1 MVNPDGITN
10 SYDAFGN
17 VSVSGNTEIQNPYT
31 YNAEYIDAST
41 GNQYLRA
48 RYYDLEEGIF
58 LTQDSYLGSLLE
70 PLSQNL
76 YTYAE
81 NNPVNYSDPSGHGIL
96 SKIKSAAK
104 KVATTVKNTYNK
116 AKTWVKNT
124 YNKAKNWVSNTYQ
137 NAKKA
142 LTNVVSSSGSSEK
155 NKSGKSSSGG
165 RYSSGGSNAGNRKYS
180 SSSRGSGKSNFYRP
194 STYERA
200 KSFGQ
205 SRYNW
210 FSSKMKESGNI
221 RNSWTK
227 AIEKTVRK
235 FCTTASR
242 IKKDAVR
249 SVKAANIAIGISAIT
264 IGKMKL
270 EQLKKKLPNI
280 NISIDYTGTWK
291 DSLQLGLGIVTTGGG
306 LLLTLV
312 GGGSEIA
319 SVGSSSAISIPAAT
333 EGIGIAG
340 SGLAIS
346 LDALRNM
353 FDVRIQKSE
362 SSKGSESGKNG
373 SDTSEALNKEGT
385 NSEWHR
391 MTLKESRQ
399 AAKKLG
405 YEKTNYR
412 AKNGEPIYYNKKTK
426 TYISQDIG
434 SADGS
439 GPHNGG
445 VWKMGKSPQELNSKS
460 TRLGTYDGNL
470 NRIGD

>member
-1 MVNPDGITN
+1 MN
-10 SYDAFGN
+10 
-17 VSVSGNTEIQNPYT
+17 YT
-31 YNAEYIDAST
+31 
-41 GNQYLRA
+41 
-48 RYYDLEEGIF
+48 
-58 LTQDSYLGSLLE
+58 
-70 PLSQNL
+70 
-76 YTYAE
+76 
-81 NNPVNYSDPSGHGIL
+81 DPSGHGIW

-104 KVATTVKNTYNK
+104 KVTTTVKNTYNK

-194 STYERA
+194 STYEWA
-200 KSFGQ
+200 KGFGQ

-319 SVGSSSAISIPAAT
+319 SVGSSSAISIPVAT
-333 EGIGIAG
+333 EGIAIAG
-340 SGLAIS
+340 TGLAIS
-346 LDALRNM
+346 GSTLANM

-362 SSKGSESGKNG
+362 SNKGNGSGKSAGERGKENVPDKAKEIARQVKENNG
-373 SDTSEALNKEGT
+373 AQPKGYKNIPLEEGA
-385 NSEWHR
+385 
-391 MTLKESRQ
+391 Q
-399 AAKKLG
+399 KLPEG
-405 YEKTNYR
+405 VNYR
-412 AKNGEPIYYNKKTK
+412 EY
-426 TYISQDIG
+426 DINPYVKG
-434 SADGS
+434 QNR
-439 GPHNGG
+439 GPERI
-445 VWKMGKSPQELNSKS
+445 V
-460 TRLGTYDGNL
+460 
-470 NRIGD
+470 IGDDNSVWYTNDHYYTFTRIE

>member
-1 MVNPDGITN
+1 M
-10 SYDAFGN
+10 
-17 VSVSGNTEIQNPYT
+17 
-31 YNAEYIDAST
+31 
-41 GNQYLRA
+41 
-48 RYYDLEEGIF
+48 
-58 LTQDSYLGSLLE
+58 
-70 PLSQNL
+70 
-76 YTYAE
+76 
-81 NNPVNYSDPSGHGIL
+81 
-96 SKIKSAAK
+96 
-104 KVATTVKNTYNK
+104 
-116 AKTWVKNT
+116 KNT

-180 SSSRGSGKSNFYRP
+180 SSSRGSSKSNFYRP

-200 KSFGQ
+200 KRFGQ

-280 NISIDYTGTWK
+280 NISIDYTRTWK

-306 LLLTLV
+306 PLLTLA

-319 SVGSSSAISIPAAT
+319 SVGSSSAISIPVAT
-333 EGIGIAG
+333 EGIAIAG
-340 SGLAIS
+340 TGLAIS
-346 LDALRNM
+346 GSALANM

-362 SSKGSESGKNG
+362 SNKGNESGKSTGERGKENVPDKAKEIARQVKENNG
-373 SDTSEALNKEGT
+373 AQPKGYKGGRIYKNIPLEEGA
-385 NSEWHR
+385 
-391 MTLKESRQ
+391 Q
-399 AAKKLG
+399 KLPEG
-405 YEKTNYR
+405 VNYR
-412 AKNGEPIYYNKKTK
+412 EY
-426 TYISQDIG
+426 DINPYVKG
-434 SADGS
+434 QNR
-439 GPHNGG
+439 GPERI
-445 VWKMGKSPQELNSKS
+445 V
-460 TRLGTYDGNL
+460 
-470 NRIGD
+470 IGDDNSVWYTNDHYYTFTRIE

>member
-1 MVNPDGITN
+1 M
-10 SYDAFGN
+10 
-17 VSVSGNTEIQNPYT
+17 
-31 YNAEYIDAST
+31 
-41 GNQYLRA
+41 
-48 RYYDLEEGIF
+48 
-58 LTQDSYLGSLLE
+58 
-70 PLSQNL
+70 
-76 YTYAE
+76 
-81 NNPVNYSDPSGHGIL
+81 NYSDPSGHGIL

-104 KVATTVKNTYNK
+104 KVTTTVKNTYNK

-124 YNKAKNWVSNTYQ
+124 YNKAKNRVSNTYQ

-180 SSSRGSGKSNFYRP
+180 SSSRGSSKSNFYQP

-200 KSFGQ
+200 KGFGQ
-205 SRYNW
+205 SKYNW

-221 RNSWTK
+221 RNLWTK

-346 LDALRNM
+346 FDALRNM

-362 SSKGSESGKNG
+362 SNKGNGCGESN
-373 SDTSEALNKEGT
+373 
-385 NSEWHR
+385 
-391 MTLKESRQ
+391 
-399 AAKKLG
+399 
-405 YEKTNYR
+405 
-412 AKNGEPIYYNKKTK
+412 KTK
-426 TYISQDIG
+426 GNITERLDTNEIPNMTKQEIIDFIPDDWEYTE
-434 SADGS
+434 
-439 GPHNGG
+439 HNGFVHIKDETG
-445 VWKMGKSPQELNSKS
+445 KMRIRIDPPDKMTKYPHVHA
-460 TRLGTYDGNL
+460 YDNNGNL
-470 NRIGD
+470 LDRFGNIVDRTSPAGHLSYKN

>member
-1 MVNPDGITN
+1 M
-10 SYDAFGN
+10 
-17 VSVSGNTEIQNPYT
+17 
-31 YNAEYIDAST
+31 
-41 GNQYLRA
+41 
-48 RYYDLEEGIF
+48 
-58 LTQDSYLGSLLE
+58 
-70 PLSQNL
+70 
-76 YTYAE
+76 
-81 NNPVNYSDPSGHGIL
+81 NYSDPSGHGIL

-104 KVATTVKNTYNK
+104 KVTTTVKNTYNK

-306 LLLTLV
+306 LLLTLA

-346 LDALRNM
+346 FDALRNM

-362 SSKGSESGKNG
+362 SNKGNGCGESN
-373 SDTSEALNKEGT
+373 
-385 NSEWHR
+385 
-391 MTLKESRQ
+391 
-399 AAKKLG
+399 
-405 YEKTNYR
+405 
-412 AKNGEPIYYNKKTK
+412 KTK
-426 TYISQDIG
+426 GNITERLDTNEIPNMTKQEIIDFIPDDWEYTE
-434 SADGS
+434 
-439 GPHNGG
+439 HNGFVHIKDETG
-445 VWKMGKSPQELNSKS
+445 KMRIRIDPPDKMTKYPHVHA
-460 TRLGTYDGNL
+460 YDNNGNL
-470 NRIGD
+470 LDRFGNIVDRTSPAGHLSYKN

>member
-1 MVNPDGITN
+1 M
-10 SYDAFGN
+10 
-17 VSVSGNTEIQNPYT
+17 
-31 YNAEYIDAST
+31 
-41 GNQYLRA
+41 
-48 RYYDLEEGIF
+48 
-58 LTQDSYLGSLLE
+58 E

-76 YTYAE
+76 YTYIE
-81 NNPVNYSDPSGHGIL
+81 NNPVNYTDPSGHGIW

-104 KVATTVKNTYNK
+104 KVTTTVKNTYNK

-180 SSSRGSGKSNFYRP
+180 SSSRGSSKSNFYRP

-200 KSFGQ
+200 KRFGQ

-291 DSLQLGLGIVTTGGG
+291 DSLQLRLGIVTTGGG
-306 LLLTLV
+306 LLLTLA

-319 SVGSSSAISIPAAT
+319 SVGSSSAISIPVAT
-333 EGIGIAG
+333 EGIAIAG
-340 SGLAIS
+340 TGLAIS
-346 LDALRNM
+346 GSTLANM

-362 SSKGSESGKNG
+362 SNKGNGSGKSAGERGKENVPDKAKEIARQVKENNG
-373 SDTSEALNKEGT
+373 AQPKGYKNIPLEEGA
-385 NSEWHR
+385 
-391 MTLKESRQ
+391 Q
-399 AAKKLG
+399 KLPEG
-405 YEKTNYR
+405 VNYR
-412 AKNGEPIYYNKKTK
+412 EY
-426 TYISQDIG
+426 DINPYVKG
-434 SADGS
+434 QNR
-439 GPHNGG
+439 GPERI
-445 VWKMGKSPQELNSKS
+445 V
-460 TRLGTYDGNL
+460 
-470 NRIGD
+470 IGDDNSVWYTNDHYYTFTRIE

>member
-1 MVNPDGITN
+1 M
-10 SYDAFGN
+10 
-17 VSVSGNTEIQNPYT
+17 
-31 YNAEYIDAST
+31 
-41 GNQYLRA
+41 
-48 RYYDLEEGIF
+48 
-58 LTQDSYLGSLLE
+58 
-70 PLSQNL
+70 
-76 YTYAE
+76 
-81 NNPVNYSDPSGHGIL
+81 NYSDPSGHGIL

-104 KVATTVKNTYNK
+104 KVTTTVKNTYNK

-124 YNKAKNWVSNTYQ
+124 YNKAKNRVSNTYQ

-180 SSSRGSGKSNFYRP
+180 SSSRGSSKSNFYRP

-200 KSFGQ
+200 KRFGQ

-235 FCTTASR
+235 FCTTANR
-242 IKKDAVR
+242 IKKDAVK

-306 LLLTLV
+306 LLLTLA

-346 LDALRNM
+346 FDALRNM

-362 SSKGSESGKNG
+362 SSKGNGCGESN
-373 SDTSEALNKEGT
+373 
-385 NSEWHR
+385 
-391 MTLKESRQ
+391 
-399 AAKKLG
+399 
-405 YEKTNYR
+405 
-412 AKNGEPIYYNKKTK
+412 KTK
-426 TYISQDIG
+426 GNITERLDTNEIPNMTKQEIIDSIPDDWEYTE
-434 SADGS
+434 
-439 GPHNGG
+439 HNGFVHIKDETG
-445 VWKMGKSPQELNSKS
+445 KMRIRIDPPDKMTKYPHVHA
-460 TRLGTYDGNL
+460 YDNNGNL
-470 NRIGD
+470 LDRFGNIVDRTSPAGHLSYKN

>member
-1 MVNPDGITN
+1 M
-10 SYDAFGN
+10 
-17 VSVSGNTEIQNPYT
+17 
-31 YNAEYIDAST
+31 
-41 GNQYLRA
+41 
-48 RYYDLEEGIF
+48 
-58 LTQDSYLGSLLE
+58 E

-76 YTYAE
+76 YTYIE
-81 NNPVNYSDPSGHGIL
+81 NNPVNYTDPSGHGIW

-104 KVATTVKNTYNK
+104 KVTTTVKNTYNK

-180 SSSRGSGKSNFYRP
+180 SSSRGSSKSNFYRP

-200 KSFGQ
+200 KRFGQ

-280 NISIDYTGTWK
+280 NISIDYTRTWK

-312 GGGSEIA
+312 GRGSEIA
-319 SVGSSSAISIPAAT
+319 SVGSSSAISIPVAT
-333 EGIGIAG
+333 EGIAIAG
-340 SGLAIS
+340 TGLAIS
-346 LDALRNM
+346 GSTLANM

-362 SSKGSESGKNG
+362 SNKGNGSGKSAGERGKENVPDKAKEIARQVKENNG
-373 SDTSEALNKEGT
+373 AQPKGYKNIPLEEGA
-385 NSEWHR
+385 
-391 MTLKESRQ
+391 Q
-399 AAKKLG
+399 KLPEG
-405 YEKTNYR
+405 VNYR
-412 AKNGEPIYYNKKTK
+412 EY
-426 TYISQDIG
+426 DINPYVKG
-434 SADGS
+434 QNR
-439 GPHNGG
+439 GPERI
-445 VWKMGKSPQELNSKS
+445 V
-460 TRLGTYDGNL
+460 
-470 NRIGD
+470 IGDDNSVWYTNDHYYTFTRIE

>member
-1 MVNPDGITN
+1 MN
-10 SYDAFGN
+10 
-17 VSVSGNTEIQNPYT
+17 YT
-31 YNAEYIDAST
+31 
-41 GNQYLRA
+41 
-48 RYYDLEEGIF
+48 
-58 LTQDSYLGSLLE
+58 DS
-70 PLSQNL
+70 
-76 YTYAE
+76 
-81 NNPVNYSDPSGHGIL
+81 SGHGIL

-137 NAKKA
+137 NAKKT

-180 SSSRGSGKSNFYRP
+180 SSSRGSSKSNFYRP

-235 FCTTASR
+235 FCTTANR

-306 LLLTLV
+306 LLLTLA

-319 SVGSSSAISIPAAT
+319 SVGSSSAISIPVAT
-333 EGIGIAG
+333 EGIAIAG
-340 SGLAIS
+340 TGLAIS
-346 LDALRNM
+346 GSALANM

-362 SSKGSESGKNG
+362 SSKGDGEKNAEQENNKEYKKPKRGSGK
-373 SDTSEALNKEGT
+373 
-385 NSEWHR
+385 
-391 MTLKESRQ
+391 
-399 AAKKLG
+399 
-405 YEKTNYR
+405 EKANDV
-412 AKNGEPIYYNKKTK
+412 PSTK
-426 TYISQDIG
+426 
-434 SADGS
+434 
-439 GPHNGG
+439 
-445 VWKMGKSPQELNSKS
+445 VFK
-460 TRLGTYDGNL
+460 
-470 NRIGD
+470 

>member
-1 MVNPDGITN
+1 MN
-10 SYDAFGN
+10 
-17 VSVSGNTEIQNPYT
+17 YT
-31 YNAEYIDAST
+31 
-41 GNQYLRA
+41 
-48 RYYDLEEGIF
+48 
-58 LTQDSYLGSLLE
+58 DS
-70 PLSQNL
+70 
-76 YTYAE
+76 
-81 NNPVNYSDPSGHGIL
+81 SGHGIL

-180 SSSRGSGKSNFYRP
+180 SSSRGSSKSNFYRS

-242 IKKDAVR
+242 IKKDAVK

-319 SVGSSSAISIPAAT
+319 SVGSSSAISIPVAT
-333 EGIGIAG
+333 EGIAIAG
-340 SGLAIS
+340 TGLAIS
-346 LDALRNM
+346 GSALANM

-362 SSKGSESGKNG
+362 SSKGNGDGKN
-373 SDTSEALNKEGT
+373 SQENANS
-385 NSEWHR
+385 SEWN
-391 MTLKESRQ
+391 KGSFDSSQESLDYHFNKHGEEVGAKNTEQYLRK
-399 AAKKLG
+399 AEEFAKNAKKG
-405 YEKTNYR
+405 STKSRVRGEVEGVIRYK
-412 AKNGEPIYYNKKTK
+412 KNGK
-426 TYISQDIG
+426 YIDI
-434 SADGS
+434 APDGS
-439 GPHNGG
+439 I
-445 VWKMGKSPQELNSKS
+445 VSFGKQ
-460 TRLGTYDGNL
+460 
-470 NRIGD
+470 

>member
-1 MVNPDGITN
+1 M
-10 SYDAFGN
+10 
-17 VSVSGNTEIQNPYT
+17 
-31 YNAEYIDAST
+31 
-41 GNQYLRA
+41 
-48 RYYDLEEGIF
+48 
-58 LTQDSYLGSLLE
+58 E

-76 YTYAE
+76 YTYTE
-81 NNPVNYSDPSGHGIL
+81 NNPVNYTDSSGHGIL

-104 KVATTVKNTYNK
+104 KVTTTVKNTYNK

-124 YNKAKNWVSNTYQ
+124 YNKANNWVSNTYQ

-142 LTNVVSSSGSSEK
+142 LTNVVSSSSSSEK

-194 STYERA
+194 STYEWA
-200 KSFGQ
+200 KGFGQ

-306 LLLTLV
+306 LLLTLA

-319 SVGSSSAISIPAAT
+319 SVGSSSAISIPAAA

-346 LDALRNM
+346 FDALRNM

-362 SSKGSESGKNG
+362 SNKGKGDGESN
-373 SDTSEALNKEGT
+373 
-385 NSEWHR
+385 
-391 MTLKESRQ
+391 
-399 AAKKLG
+399 
-405 YEKTNYR
+405 
-412 AKNGEPIYYNKKTK
+412 KTK
-426 TYISQDIG
+426 GNITERLDTNEIPNMTKQEIIDSIPDDWEYTE
-434 SADGS
+434 
-439 GPHNGG
+439 HNGFVHIKDETG
-445 VWKMGKSPQELNSKS
+445 KMRIRIDPPDKMTKCPHIHA
-460 TRLGTYDGNL
+460 YDNNGNL
-470 NRIGD
+470 LDRFGNIVDRTSPAGHLPYKN

>member
-1 MVNPDGITN
+1 M
-10 SYDAFGN
+10 
-17 VSVSGNTEIQNPYT
+17 
-31 YNAEYIDAST
+31 
-41 GNQYLRA
+41 
-48 RYYDLEEGIF
+48 
-58 LTQDSYLGSLLE
+58 E

-76 YTYAE
+76 YTYIE
-81 NNPVNYSDPSGHGIL
+81 NNPVNYTDPSGHGIW

-104 KVATTVKNTYNK
+104 KVTTTVKNTYNK

-155 NKSGKSSSGG
+155 NKSGKSSSVG

-280 NISIDYTGTWK
+280 NISIDYTRTWK

-306 LLLTLV
+306 LLLTLA

-319 SVGSSSAISIPAAT
+319 SVGSSSAISIPVAT
-333 EGIGIAG
+333 EGIAIAG
-340 SGLAIS
+340 TGLAIS
-346 LDALRNM
+346 GSTLANM

-362 SSKGSESGKNG
+362 SNKGNGSGKSAGERGKENVPDKAKEIARQVKENNG
-373 SDTSEALNKEGT
+373 AQPKGYKNIPLEEGA
-385 NSEWHR
+385 
-391 MTLKESRQ
+391 Q
-399 AAKKLG
+399 KLPEG
-405 YEKTNYR
+405 VNYR
-412 AKNGEPIYYNKKTK
+412 EY
-426 TYISQDIG
+426 DINPYVKG
-434 SADGS
+434 QNR
-439 GPHNGG
+439 GPERI
-445 VWKMGKSPQELNSKS
+445 V
-460 TRLGTYDGNL
+460 
-470 NRIGD
+470 IGDDNSVWYTNDHYYTFTRIE

>member
-1 MVNPDGITN
+1 M
-10 SYDAFGN
+10 
-17 VSVSGNTEIQNPYT
+17 
-31 YNAEYIDAST
+31 
-41 GNQYLRA
+41 
-48 RYYDLEEGIF
+48 
-58 LTQDSYLGSLLE
+58 GSLLE

-104 KVATTVKNTYNK
+104 KVTTTVKNTYNK

-180 SSSRGSGKSNFYRP
+180 SSSRGSSKSNFYRP

-306 LLLTLV
+306 LLLTLA

-319 SVGSSSAISIPAAT
+319 SVGSSSAISIPAAA

-362 SSKGSESGKNG
+362 SNKGKGDGESN
-373 SDTSEALNKEGT
+373 
-385 NSEWHR
+385 
-391 MTLKESRQ
+391 
-399 AAKKLG
+399 
-405 YEKTNYR
+405 
-412 AKNGEPIYYNKKTK
+412 KTK
-426 TYISQDIG
+426 GNITERLDTNEIPNMTKQEIIDSIPDDWEYTE
-434 SADGS
+434 
-439 GPHNGG
+439 HNGFVHIKDETG
-445 VWKMGKSPQELNSKS
+445 KMRIRIDPPDKMTKCPHIHA
-460 TRLGTYDGNL
+460 YDNNGNL
-470 NRIGD
+470 LDRFGNIVDRTSPAGHLPYKN

>member
-1 MVNPDGITN
+1 M
-10 SYDAFGN
+10 
-17 VSVSGNTEIQNPYT
+17 
-31 YNAEYIDAST
+31 
-41 GNQYLRA
+41 
-48 RYYDLEEGIF
+48 
-58 LTQDSYLGSLLE
+58 E

-76 YTYAE
+76 YTYTE
-81 NNPVNYSDPSGHGIL
+81 NNPVNYTDSSGHGIL

-104 KVATTVKNTYNK
+104 KVTTTVKNTYNK

-180 SSSRGSGKSNFYRP
+180 SSSRGSSKSNFYRP

-200 KSFGQ
+200 KRFGQ

-235 FCTTASR
+235 FCTTANR
-242 IKKDAVR
+242 IKKDAVK

-270 EQLKKKLPNI
+270 EQLKKKLSNI

-306 LLLTLV
+306 LLLTLA

-346 LDALRNM
+346 FDALRNM

-362 SSKGSESGKNG
+362 SSKGDGGGKETPSEYNISSKQFGKKWGKHKIDYPDLSMEEYRDLIDDVFKNPDKIIRDVDNNEFLYLKGENLLRITENG
-373 SDTSEALNKEGT
+373 DFVSLYPGANSDRVLSAIEKGGT
-385 NSEWHR
+385 IWQ
-391 MTLKESRQ
+391 K
-399 AAKKLG
+399 
-405 YEKTNYR
+405 
-412 AKNGEPIYYNKKTK
+412 
-426 TYISQDIG
+426 
-434 SADGS
+434 
-439 GPHNGG
+439 
-445 VWKMGKSPQELNSKS
+445 
-460 TRLGTYDGNL
+460 
-470 NRIGD
+470 

>member
-1 MVNPDGITN
+1 MN
-10 SYDAFGN
+10 
-17 VSVSGNTEIQNPYT
+17 YT
-31 YNAEYIDAST
+31 
-41 GNQYLRA
+41 
-48 RYYDLEEGIF
+48 
-58 LTQDSYLGSLLE
+58 
-70 PLSQNL
+70 
-76 YTYAE
+76 
-81 NNPVNYSDPSGHGIL
+81 DPSGHGIW

-104 KVATTVKNTYNK
+104 KVTTTVKNTYNK

-180 SSSRGSGKSNFYRP
+180 SSSRGSSKSNFYRP

-200 KSFGQ
+200 KRFGQ

-227 AIEKTVRK
+227 VIEKTVRK

-306 LLLTLV
+306 LLLTLA

-319 SVGSSSAISIPAAT
+319 SVGSSSAISIPVAT
-333 EGIGIAG
+333 EGIAIAG
-340 SGLAIS
+340 TGLAIS
-346 LDALRNM
+346 GSTLANM

-362 SSKGSESGKNG
+362 SNKGNGSGKSAGERGKENVPDKAKEIARQVKENNG
-373 SDTSEALNKEGT
+373 AQPKGYKNIPLEEGA
-385 NSEWHR
+385 
-391 MTLKESRQ
+391 Q
-399 AAKKLG
+399 KLPEG
-405 YEKTNYR
+405 VNYR
-412 AKNGEPIYYNKKTK
+412 EY
-426 TYISQDIG
+426 DINPYVKG
-434 SADGS
+434 QNR
-439 GPHNGG
+439 GPERI
-445 VWKMGKSPQELNSKS
+445 V
-460 TRLGTYDGNL
+460 
-470 NRIGD
+470 IGDDNSVWYTNDHYYTFTRIE

>member
-1 MVNPDGITN
+1 M
-10 SYDAFGN
+10 
-17 VSVSGNTEIQNPYT
+17 
-31 YNAEYIDAST
+31 
-41 GNQYLRA
+41 
-48 RYYDLEEGIF
+48 
-58 LTQDSYLGSLLE
+58 
-70 PLSQNL
+70 
-76 YTYAE
+76 
-81 NNPVNYSDPSGHGIL
+81 NYSDPSGHGIL

-104 KVATTVKNTYNK
+104 KVTTTVKNTYNK

-124 YNKAKNWVSNTYQ
+124 YNKAKNRVSNTYQ

-180 SSSRGSGKSNFYRP
+180 SSSRGSSKSNFYQP

-200 KSFGQ
+200 KGFGQ
-205 SRYNW
+205 SKYNW

-221 RNSWTK
+221 RNLWTK

-242 IKKDAVR
+242 IKKDAVK

-346 LDALRNM
+346 FDALRNM

-362 SSKGSESGKNG
+362 SNKGNGCGESN
-373 SDTSEALNKEGT
+373 
-385 NSEWHR
+385 
-391 MTLKESRQ
+391 
-399 AAKKLG
+399 
-405 YEKTNYR
+405 
-412 AKNGEPIYYNKKTK
+412 KTK
-426 TYISQDIG
+426 GNITERLDTNEIPNMTKQEIIDFIPDDWEYTE
-434 SADGS
+434 
-439 GPHNGG
+439 HNGFVHIKDETG
-445 VWKMGKSPQELNSKS
+445 KMRIRIDPPDKMTKYPHVHA
-460 TRLGTYDGNL
+460 YDNNGNL
-470 NRIGD
+470 LDRFGNIVDRTSPAGHLSYKN

>member
-1 MVNPDGITN
+1 M
-10 SYDAFGN
+10 
-17 VSVSGNTEIQNPYT
+17 
-31 YNAEYIDAST
+31 
-41 GNQYLRA
+41 
-48 RYYDLEEGIF
+48 
-58 LTQDSYLGSLLE
+58 
-70 PLSQNL
+70 
-76 YTYAE
+76 
-81 NNPVNYSDPSGHGIL
+81 
-96 SKIKSAAK
+96 
-104 KVATTVKNTYNK
+104 
-116 AKTWVKNT
+116 
-124 YNKAKNWVSNTYQ
+124 
-137 NAKKA
+137 
-142 LTNVVSSSGSSEK
+142 
-155 NKSGKSSSGG
+155 
-165 RYSSGGSNAGNRKYS
+165 
-180 SSSRGSGKSNFYRP
+180 
-194 STYERA
+194 
-200 KSFGQ
+200 
-205 SRYNW
+205 
-210 FSSKMKESGNI
+210 
-221 RNSWTK
+221 
-227 AIEKTVRK
+227 
-235 FCTTASR
+235 
-242 IKKDAVR
+242 
-249 SVKAANIAIGISAIT
+249 
-264 IGKMKL
+264 
-270 EQLKKKLPNI
+270 
-280 NISIDYTGTWK
+280 
-291 DSLQLGLGIVTTGGG
+291 QLGLGIVMTGGG
-306 LLLTLV
+306 PLLTLA

-319 SVGSSSAISIPAAT
+319 SVGSSSAISIPAAA

-391 MTLKESRQ
+391 MTSKQSQQ

-445 VWKMGKSPQELNSKS
+445 GWKMGKSPQELNSKS

>member
-1 MVNPDGITN
+1 MN
-10 SYDAFGN
+10 
-17 VSVSGNTEIQNPYT
+17 YT
-31 YNAEYIDAST
+31 
-41 GNQYLRA
+41 
-48 RYYDLEEGIF
+48 
-58 LTQDSYLGSLLE
+58 
-70 PLSQNL
+70 
-76 YTYAE
+76 
-81 NNPVNYSDPSGHGIL
+81 DPSGHGIW

-104 KVATTVKNTYNK
+104 KVTTTVKNTYNK

-142 LTNVVSSSGSSEK
+142 LTNIVSSSGSSEK

-180 SSSRGSGKSNFYRP
+180 SSSRGSSKSNFYRP

-200 KSFGQ
+200 KRFGQ

-242 IKKDAVR
+242 IKKDAVK

-306 LLLTLV
+306 LLLTLA

-319 SVGSSSAISIPAAT
+319 SVGSSSAISIPVAT
-333 EGIGIAG
+333 EGIAIAG
-340 SGLAIS
+340 TGLAIS
-346 LDALRNM
+346 GSTLANM

-362 SSKGSESGKNG
+362 SNKGNGSGKSAGERGKENVPDKAKEIARQVKENNG
-373 SDTSEALNKEGT
+373 AQPKGYKNIPLEEGA
-385 NSEWHR
+385 
-391 MTLKESRQ
+391 Q
-399 AAKKLG
+399 KLPEG
-405 YEKTNYR
+405 VNYR
-412 AKNGEPIYYNKKTK
+412 EY
-426 TYISQDIG
+426 DINPYVKG
-434 SADGS
+434 QNR
-439 GPHNGG
+439 GPERI
-445 VWKMGKSPQELNSKS
+445 V
-460 TRLGTYDGNL
+460 
-470 NRIGD
+470 IGDDNSVWYTNDHYYTFTRIE

>member
-1 MVNPDGITN
+1 M
-10 SYDAFGN
+10 
-17 VSVSGNTEIQNPYT
+17 
-31 YNAEYIDAST
+31 
-41 GNQYLRA
+41 
-48 RYYDLEEGIF
+48 
-58 LTQDSYLGSLLE
+58 
-70 PLSQNL
+70 
-76 YTYAE
+76 
-81 NNPVNYSDPSGHGIL
+81 NYSDPSGHGIL

-104 KVATTVKNTYNK
+104 KVTTTVKNTYNK

-180 SSSRGSGKSNFYRP
+180 SSSRGSSKSNFYQP

-200 KSFGQ
+200 KGFGQ
-205 SRYNW
+205 SKYNW

-221 RNSWTK
+221 RNLWTK

-242 IKKDAVR
+242 IKKDAVK

-346 LDALRNM
+346 FDALRNM

-362 SSKGSESGKNG
+362 SNKGNGCGESN
-373 SDTSEALNKEGT
+373 
-385 NSEWHR
+385 
-391 MTLKESRQ
+391 
-399 AAKKLG
+399 
-405 YEKTNYR
+405 
-412 AKNGEPIYYNKKTK
+412 KTK
-426 TYISQDIG
+426 GNITERLDTNEIPNMTKQEIIDFIPDDWEYTE
-434 SADGS
+434 
-439 GPHNGG
+439 HNGFVHIKDETG
-445 VWKMGKSPQELNSKS
+445 KMRIRIDPPDKMTKYPHVHA
-460 TRLGTYDGNL
+460 YDNNGNL
-470 NRIGD
+470 LDRFGNIVDRTSPAGHLSYKN

>member
-1 MVNPDGITN
+1 M
-10 SYDAFGN
+10 
-17 VSVSGNTEIQNPYT
+17 
-31 YNAEYIDAST
+31 
-41 GNQYLRA
+41 
-48 RYYDLEEGIF
+48 
-58 LTQDSYLGSLLE
+58 TQDSNPGNLLE

-76 YTYAE
+76 YTYIE
-81 NNPVNYSDPSGHGIL
+81 NNPVNYTDPSGHGIW

-104 KVATTVKNTYNK
+104 KVTTTVKNTYNK

-180 SSSRGSGKSNFYRP
+180 SSSRGSSKSNFYRP

-200 KSFGQ
+200 KRFGQ

-306 LLLTLV
+306 LLLTLA

-319 SVGSSSAISIPAAT
+319 SVGSSSAISIPVAT
-333 EGIGIAG
+333 EGIAIAG
-340 SGLAIS
+340 TGLAIS
-346 LDALRNM
+346 GSTLANM

-362 SSKGSESGKNG
+362 SNKGNGSGKSAGERGKENVPDKAKEIARQVKENNG
-373 SDTSEALNKEGT
+373 AQPKGYKNIPLEEGA
-385 NSEWHR
+385 
-391 MTLKESRQ
+391 Q
-399 AAKKLG
+399 KLPEG
-405 YEKTNYR
+405 VNYR
-412 AKNGEPIYYNKKTK
+412 EY
-426 TYISQDIG
+426 DINPYVKG
-434 SADGS
+434 QNR
-439 GPHNGG
+439 GPERI
-445 VWKMGKSPQELNSKS
+445 V
-460 TRLGTYDGNL
+460 
-470 NRIGD
+470 IGDDNSVWYTNDHYYTFTRIE

>member
-1 MVNPDGITN
+1 M
-10 SYDAFGN
+10 
-17 VSVSGNTEIQNPYT
+17 
-31 YNAEYIDAST
+31 
-41 GNQYLRA
+41 
-48 RYYDLEEGIF
+48 
-58 LTQDSYLGSLLE
+58 GSLLE

-104 KVATTVKNTYNK
+104 KVTTTVKNTYNK

-306 LLLTLV
+306 LLLTLA

-319 SVGSSSAISIPAAT
+319 SVGSSSAISIPAAA

-362 SSKGSESGKNG
+362 SSKGNGDGKN
-373 SDTSEALNKEGT
+373 SQENANS
-385 NSEWHR
+385 SEWN
-391 MTLKESRQ
+391 KGSFDSSQESLDYHFNKHGEEVGAKNTEQYLRK
-399 AAKKLG
+399 AEEFAKNAKKG
-405 YEKTNYR
+405 STKSRVRGEVEGVIRYK
-412 AKNGEPIYYNKKTK
+412 KNGK
-426 TYISQDIG
+426 YIDI
-434 SADGS
+434 APDGS
-439 GPHNGG
+439 I
-445 VWKMGKSPQELNSKS
+445 VSFGKQ
-460 TRLGTYDGNL
+460 
-470 NRIGD
+470 

>member
-1 MVNPDGITN
+1 M
-10 SYDAFGN
+10 
-17 VSVSGNTEIQNPYT
+17 
-31 YNAEYIDAST
+31 
-41 GNQYLRA
+41 
-48 RYYDLEEGIF
+48 
-58 LTQDSYLGSLLE
+58 
-70 PLSQNL
+70 
-76 YTYAE
+76 
-81 NNPVNYSDPSGHGIL
+81 
-96 SKIKSAAK
+96 
-104 KVATTVKNTYNK
+104 KNTYNK

-180 SSSRGSGKSNFYRP
+180 SSSRGSSKSNFYRP

-306 LLLTLV
+306 PLLTLA

-319 SVGSSSAISIPAAT
+319 SVGSSSAISIPAAA

-391 MTLKESRQ
+391 MTSKESQQ

-445 VWKMGKSPQELNSKS
+445 VWKMERKDHIKAFSRK
-460 TRLGTYDGNL
+460 R
-470 NRIGD
+470 R